1 MHSRLIVIAL
11 AFSLLFSGMLVF
23 AQENVTTDLCAGVTC
38 DPAATTCPD
47 SYVASCTN
55 TCSGGTCSTC
65 VPSCSGHEAPADP
78 CAGITCSP
86 ATTTCPDSY
95 VASCSNT
102 CSGGTCS
109 TCTPSCAGH
118 DAPPA
123 VVARTCPPI
132 SPPSADYCHDGTA
145 KEKYDANGCV
155 TGYECIPP
163 SITACPTPPA
173 KPSCPADAY
182 PKPNYDSK
190 GCITDYKCEPV
201 GPACPTESMP
211 FCASGYNIV
220 TKTDAAGCA
229 IYKCEPSGG
238 EGSIACARVITPAMD
253 AAGNCKEFPDSCL
266 PPGWYKVDRCPD
278 RSAACG
284 NNICEPG
291 EENFCRRDCISARE
305 ACPVTRT
312 CADSSR
318 VMCRQNEDGSCFC
331 EACPIESIP
340 QGCRQVV
347 DKEKGF
353 VGVVCESRSACPAT
367 PDIEDVK
374 NRCEQNKG
382 IFSLRKSPDGCEFPD
397 CTFGGVSSSVVP
409 VFNPLQEE
417 KKCPAE
423 TNEQREATRQ
433 SCEKLGLH
441 FAISVQGGCK
451 VSKCSQKSQKLGCE
465 PLPFEERQGKEDACR
480 RQGLNVVKDFDES
493 GCPLIKCGEPAQC
506 PRDVPKEA
514 YQKCGNQGGEL
525 VVRRD
530 NQGCITLSQCIVQ
543 GDSREADVDPI
554 ERMPEPSEL
563 LSMAFRMEELKIE
576 LDKLAKKTDDIAGY
590 YASTGSP
597 DEGRYRRVSDMFDA
611 AKDKVDEIKEK
622 LRDAVQRGD
631 VMEDDLIEVKRD
643 VKYIKNVMMKDILY
657 LMLSSSDDVKNIK
670 ESRATK
676 SGDRFEA
683 VKATDDTN
691 CGSDG
696 SCFDRGFRLCKKL
709 IFYPE
714 GSKGPKV
721 EVQGLSGNACI
732 MYVVLPEGEGPP
744 AGTLPGISPPYD
756 MTCKIEK
763 YTLGVRNPEE
773 DIFPYCEGSMAE
785 LTKKFGG
792 SGGQG
797 PPGVPG
803 KCSGDECRDY
813 CGRGPEEAKECL
825 EELGP
830 YLPPE
835 AKQGLEQLA
844 RGEQP
849 GFGGFQG
856 PPRETGEGFERPSS
870 QSATQP
876 CGDGLCD
883 DFEQRNP
890 DACPQDCRGSA
901 TGVSAGIAPRQP
913 VTVARPV
920 PLSQPA
926 TQQACSGC
934 LNNGVCDPG
943 ECSECADCLRG

>member
-1 MHSRLIVIAL
+1 MHSRAFVIAL
-11 AFSLLFSGMLVF
+11 FFSLTLSLAF
-23 AQENVTTDLCAGVTC
+23 AQENVTTDLCSGVTC
-38 DPAATTCPD
+38 D
-47 SYVASCTN
+47 
-55 TCSGGTCSTC
+55 
-65 VPSCSGHEAPADP
+65 
-78 CAGITCSP
+78 P

-102 CSGGTCS
+102 CSGGVCS
-109 TCTPSCAGH
+109 SCTPSCAGH

-123 VVARTCPPI
+123 TNVTTTCPSI
-132 SPPSADYCHDGTA
+132 SPPSSDYCRDGTTKA
-145 KEKYDANGCV
+145 KYDANSCV

-163 SITACPTPPA
+163 AITTCPTPPA

-182 PKPNYDSK
+182 PKPNYDGKS
-190 GCITDYKCEPV
+190 CITDYKCEPMK
-201 GPACPTESMP
+201 PACPPQSMP
-211 FCASGYNIV
+211 LCAPGYNIV
-220 TKTDAAGCA
+220 TKTDASGCTISECA
-229 IYKCEPSGG
+229 PSGG
-238 EGSIACARVITPAMD
+238 EGGSTACARVITPAMD
-253 AAGNCKEFPDSCL
+253 AAGNCKEFPDSCI
-266 PPGWYKVDRCPD
+266 PPGWYRVDRCPER
-278 RSAACG
+278 RSECG
-284 NNICEPG
+284 NGICEKG
-291 EENFCRRDCISARE
+291 EESFCRRDCISARE
-305 ACPVTRT
+305 ACPVTQT
-312 CADSSR
+312 CADGSK
-318 VMCRQNEDGSCFC
+318 VMCRQNADASCFC

-353 VGVVCESRSACPAT
+353 VGVVCESRPTCPAT
-367 PDIEDVK
+367 PDIEDVRNK
-374 NRCEQNKG
+374 CEQNKG
-382 IFSLRKSPDGCEFPD
+382 VFSLRKSPDGCEFPD

-417 KKCPAE
+417 KRCPDE
-423 TNEQREATRQ
+423 TNEQREITKQ
-433 SCEKLGLH
+433 NCDKLGLH
-441 FAISVQGGCK
+441 FVISVQGGCR
-451 VSKCSQKSQKLGCE
+451 VSKCSQKQQKLGCE
-465 PLPFEERQGKEDACR
+465 PLPFEERQGKENACR
-480 RQGLNVVKDFDES
+480 QQGLNVVKDFDGS

-506 PRDVPKEA
+506 PRDVPPEA
-514 YQKCGNQGGEL
+514 YQKCGDQGGEL

-554 ERMPEPSEL
+554 ERIPEPSEL

-611 AKDKVDEIKEK
+611 AKDKVDEMKEK

-631 VMEDDLIEVKRD
+631 IKEDDLIEVKRD
-643 VKYIKNVMMKDILY
+643 VKYIKDVMMKDILY

-676 SGDRFEA
+676 SGDKFEA

-721 EVQGLSGNACI
+721 EVQGLVGNACI
-732 MYVVLPEGEGPP
+732 MYAVLPEGEGPP
-744 AGTLPGISPPYD
+744 AGTLPGINPPYD

-773 DIFPYCEGSMAE
+773 DIFPYCEGSMVE
-785 LTKKFGG
+785 LMKKFGG

-856 PPRETGEGFERPSS
+856 QSRQPLEEREGFGSPPS
-870 QSATQP
+870 QLTTQP
-876 CGDGLCD
+876 CGDRFCD

-890 DACPQDCRGSA
+890 DACPQDCQGGA
-901 TGVSAGIAPRQP
+901 AGVSTGIAPQQP
-913 VTVARPV
+913 MAITQPV
-920 PLSQPA
+920 PLSKPA
-926 TQQACSGC
+926 AQQACSGC

-943 ECSECADCLRG
+943 ECRDCSDCLRG